1 MTSREETLENSDH
14 ICVNCRYRVGP
25 LFIEYSDRNFRLT
38 RCPRC
43 HKIADKYIEYE
54 LFLVLIDV
62 ILHED
67 AAYYH
72 LLYNRYSH
80 TITHRVKK
88 WLPIAVVVISI
99 LVKLIVFRRTI
110 YRHFSGITLL
120 HVIGGSVADIVS
132 YVGVLSCCWNY
143 FTFLSSS
150 IFSNVSTPFH
160 YPTIPTTTS
169 SEGSTHRKERE
180 EEKDN
185 EEEEREDEG
194 QEDSDSTTHSTA
206 SPSPSPSP
214 SPPSSSALSLLSSS
228 FLKFYFAV
236 LFPEIFKI
244 AIILLYV
251 FDTTSN
257 LLFLLNTIIVTLQ
270 WTAVK
275 CVTRV
280 EMSPMKMKSDVNTV
294 TSNSSDGLLYRRLL
308 SSFVIA
314 IVCRVIA
321 NRCFYS
327 RDNILVL
334 GGFS

>member
-1 MTSREETLENSDH
+1 MFRHPSTTQPSLPPPPPH
-14 ICVNCRYRVGP
+14 LRVP
-25 LFIEYSDRNFRLT
+25 LT
-38 RCPRC
+38 G
-43 HKIADKYIEYE
+43 
-54 LFLVLIDV
+54 
-62 ILHED
+62 
-67 AAYYH
+67 
-72 LLYNRYSH
+72 
-80 TITHRVKK
+80 KK
-88 WLPIAVVVISI
+88 E
-99 LVKLIVFRRTI
+99 KKRK
-110 YRHFSGITLL
+110 
-120 HVIGGSVADIVS
+120 
-132 YVGVLSCCWNY
+132 
-143 FTFLSSS
+143 
-150 IFSNVSTPFH
+150 
-160 YPTIPTTTS
+160 TT
-169 SEGSTHRKERE
+169 K
-180 EEKDN
+180 KK
-185 EEEEREDEG
+185 REDEG

-206 SPSPSPSP
+206 SPSPSP

-280 EMSPMKMKSDVNTV
+280 EMSPMKMKSDVNAV
-294 TSNSSDGLLYRRLL
+294 TSNNSDGLLYRRLL